1 MAALFVASLAVP
13 QAFGDDAVIFGVA
26 YVVVRAMHVAL
37 YAMAT
42 RDDPQLRHAIGT
54 LAPTLLASGVLVLVA
69 CLVDDGALRYGL
81 WIAALAINVAGPVLG
96 GVEDWRIHPGHFSER
111 HALFVIIALG
121 ESIVAAGVGIGG
133 QELDAALAAA
143 AALTIA
149 VTAALWWTY
158 FDIGVHVAERK
169 LKQLQGGERARMA
182 RDSFTFIHLLMIAG
196 IILFAL
202 GAKKTLEHVDEP
214 LKWEAAVALCG
225 GLALYFAGQIAFRL
239 RNVRSFSR
247 RRTTLMVALLAL
259 IPVAHEA
266 DALIA
271 LAIAAAACWTLI
283 AYELLRYGDA
293 RQRYRHT
300 EEHARMTAVTCPLCE
315 ATCGL
320 DVTFEGDQ
328 VVRVV
333 GDAEDVFSKGFI
345 CPKGG
350 SLGALHH
357 DPDRLR
363 TPLIRR
369 DGELVE
375 ATWDEAFAE
384 IDRRL
389 APILAS
395 GDKNAI
401 GVYAGNPS
409 AHNLA
414 ALLYGRV
421 FNKALGSRNVFS
433 ASSVDQ
439 MPKHVSAGMMFGGAL
454 TIPVPDLD
462 RTMHLLVLGA
472 NPLASNGSLMT
483 APDARGRLRAIRERG
498 GKVVV
503 VDPRRSRTAEH
514 ADEHHFIRPGTDAL
528 LLFALVH
535 VLFDEDLT
543 DPHPL
548 ADGRRRGPRARGA
561 VHAGRRGRHDRHRR
575 RRDPPHGARA
585 RRGRR
590 APRCTAA
597 SARRCRSSARSRA
610 GSSTCSTR

>member
-1 MAALFVASLAVP
+1 MPTVARTGDGDEQVTPLELFFDLVFVFALTQVTAMMAAKPTWEGLAEGMLVLSVLWFGWAAFAWLTNTINPDEGGVRIAIFVTMAALFVGSLAVP

-37 YAMAT
+37 YAMAS

-202 GAKKTLEHVDEP
+202 GAKKTLEHVHEP
-214 LKWEAAVALCG
+214 LKWEAAVALGG

-300 EEHARMTAVTCPLCE
+300 EELPA
-315 ATCGL
+315 
-320 DVTFEGDQ
+320 
-328 VVRVV
+328 
-333 GDAEDVFSKGFI
+333 
-345 CPKGG
+345 
-350 SLGALHH
+350 
-357 DPDRLR
+357 
-363 TPLIRR
+363 
-369 DGELVE
+369 
-375 ATWDEAFAE
+375 
-384 IDRRL
+384 
-389 APILAS
+389 
-395 GDKNAI
+395 
-401 GVYAGNPS
+401 
-409 AHNLA
+409 
-414 ALLYGRV
+414 
-421 FNKALGSRNVFS
+421 
-433 ASSVDQ
+433 
-439 MPKHVSAGMMFGGAL
+439 
-454 TIPVPDLD
+454 
-462 RTMHLLVLGA
+462 
-472 NPLASNGSLMT
+472 
-483 APDARGRLRAIRERG
+483 
-498 GKVVV
+498 
-503 VDPRRSRTAEH
+503 
-514 ADEHHFIRPGTDAL
+514 
-528 LLFALVH
+528 
-535 VLFDEDLT
+535 
-543 DPHPL
+543 
-548 ADGRRRGPRARGA
+548 
-561 VHAGRRGRHDRHRR
+561 
-575 RRDPPHGARA
+575 
-585 RRGRR
+585 
-590 APRCTAA
+590 
-597 SARRCRSSARSRA
+597 
-610 GSSTCSTR
+610 